1 MRGDELANR
10 LLNFSVRII
19 KLCDNLVKQ
28 STAVYIYKQLIR
40 SGTSVGANYE
50 EARGAESNSDFIH
63 KLGIALKE
71 MRETIYWLKLLKR
84 AEIIPGDEIDDLS
97 NEAGELC
104 AILISS
110 IRTVKGKR

>member
-1 MRGDELANR
+1 MRGDELADR
-10 LLNFSVRII
+10 LLELSVRVIR
-19 KLCDNLVKQ
+19 LCNYLDKQ
-28 STAVYIYKQLIR
+28 SVAPYISRQLIR

-71 MRETIYWLKLLKR
+71 MRETVYWLKLIQKS
-84 AEIIPGDEIDDLS
+84 EIIPEDRIMNLS

-110 IRTVKGKR
+110 IRTVKNKK